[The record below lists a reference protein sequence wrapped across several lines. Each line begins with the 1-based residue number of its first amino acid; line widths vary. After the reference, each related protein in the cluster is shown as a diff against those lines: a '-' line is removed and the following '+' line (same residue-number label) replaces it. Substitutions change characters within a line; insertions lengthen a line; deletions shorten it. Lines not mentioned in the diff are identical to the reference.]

1 MQEKLR
7 KLYATMMQIET
18 RGANTMMLADC
29 LRFTEQLIAEAAAA
43 EDTVKEGNEVE

>member
-7 KLYATMMQIET
+7 KLYNAMMQIET
-18 RGANTMMLADC
+18 RGANTIMLADC

-43 EDTVKEGNEVE
+43 EQTEGGTEQNG

>member
-7 KLYATMMQIET
+7 KLYNTMMQIET

-43 EDTVKEGNEVE
+43 EQMTEVSNNDE